1 MSRVPPP
8 ARRGRGQ
15 HSRCRSSLLPVR
27 RSFNKAAT
35 IKFRAKQ
42 LVHATCCLPQVY
54 CRTAA
59 TEREL
64 FCCNVCC
71 RTGQRSKVRGYR
83 GWKIQNHTHARA
95 HTHSHSP
102 ASRCEQI
109 ARLNVMNRIT
119 SRGDLLL
126 FLSSQLGTD
135 SGTASEATPSCG
147 GFRRCGSLQS
157 WTSLYFMQRR

>member
-42 LVHATCCLPQVY
+42 LVLATCCLPQVY

-59 TEREL
+59 VEREL

-71 RTGQRSKVRGYR
+71 RLARGQKSGDTGEE
-83 GWKIQNHTHARA
+83 NPEPHT

-126 FLSSQLGTD
+126 FLSSQLDTD
-135 SGTASEATPSCG
+135 SVTASEATPSCG
-147 GFRRCGSLQS
+147 GFRSCGLLQS
-157 WTSLYFMQRR
+157 WTSLYFMQRH